1 MQYWLYYLAMALSVV
16 GMVVGYL
23 ITRRRVAMG
32 KPVVYPLGVFGWLS
46 FLYLIVAL
54 VMVRLGDN
62 SEKDWVRDYAVAEI
76 CAEQLNDTARTL
88 DGYVV
93 ESFVDKIESAN
104 YIVRFSGRYIDHP
117 YLGVFCSERMAR
129 LPKIEIRRKN
139 VINNVE

>member
-23 ITRRRVAMG
+23 ITKRKVAMG

-46 FLYLIVAL
+46 FLYLILAL
-54 VMVRLGDN
+54 ATIRLGDN
-62 SEKDWVRDYAVAEI
+62 SEKDWLRDYAVAEI
-76 CAEQLNDTARTL
+76 CAEQLNDSTRTL

-93 ESFVDKIESAN
+93 ESFVEKIESAN
-104 YIVRFSGRYIDHP
+104 YIVYFSGRYIDHP

-129 LPKIEIRRKN
+129 LPKIEVRRGSA
-139 VINNVE
+139 INNVE